1 LNDFDKDHY
10 RSNEFPPEIEDLMV
24 EMASLSAQLDQ
35 LKAKDDD
42 VMSFNYCLDRYN
54 KAVDHLKI
62 RATHYYE
69 KRKTQF
75 GIQHMRLKRLIAT
88 CDSLHFH
95 T

>member
-1 LNDFDKDHY
+1 MNDFDKDHY

-42 VMSFNYCLDRYN
+42 ENFHDCLDRYN
-54 KAVDHLKI
+54 RAVDHLKSRSI
-62 RATHYYE
+62 YYYK